1 MDTKRK
7 VIVIGLDGL
16 EPTIV
21 RTMLGRG
28 ELPHLARLAARG
40 GFSCVRTTFP
50 AQTPVAWSTFAT
62 GVNPG
67 GHGIYDFIRRNPKTY
82 LPDLALNRY
91 EQKNAFMPPR
101 AVNLRRGVPVWQLLS
116 DAGIPS
122 TVLRCPCTYPP
133 DSFRGRMLSGMGVPD
148 LRGGLGT
155 STYYSTADGLKPGE
169 SEQVVQVKV
178 GTDGVISTSVIGPR
192 NPRSGATLELPVT
205 IRLDVTRKR
214 VTVTS
219 DGEPSTLEVPLGQ
232 WSDWLQIRF
241 KAGLLQTVRGM
252 VRFHLVALEPTF
264 ELYASPVNFD
274 SDAPLFPI
282 SSPANYTQELTSK
295 IGRFYTT
302 GMVED
307 HAGLNNGRFDEAAYL
322 DQCAQVLRERERMM
336 LFELNRHKDGF
347 FFCLFDTPDRL
358 QHMFWRFRE
367 PDHPVNQ
374 TRRSDDFTRTIEDH
388 YRECDAIIGRA
399 IEAVDD
405 HTLLIV
411 LSDHGFG
418 SFQRGLNL
426 NTWLHRHGFLA
437 LKKGCE
443 PGEEAGD
450 LLKQV
455 DWSQTRAYALGLGSI
470 YVNIKGR
477 EGEGIVADTAVDEVK
492 TAIVAGLAGLVDT
505 ERNHP
510 AVRNV
515 WRREQIYSGCYLD
528 EAPDLVVG
536 FERGYRV
543 SWATALGGVPEP
555 LFEDNLKK
563 WSGDHIIDPELV
575 PGVLFMNSAFRSG
588 GHLVDLAP
596 TILSAL
602 GVPKGPAMEGEALLA

>member
-1 MDTKRK
+1 
-7 VIVIGLDGL
+7 
-16 EPTIV
+16 
-21 RTMLGRG
+21 
-28 ELPHLARLAARG
+28 
-40 GFSCVRTTFP
+40 
-50 AQTPVAWSTFAT
+50 
-62 GVNPG
+62 
-67 GHGIYDFIRRNPKTY
+67 
-82 LPDLALNRY
+82 
-91 EQKNAFMPPR
+91 
-101 AVNLRRGVPVWQLLS
+101 
-116 DAGIPS
+116 
-122 TVLRCPCTYPP
+122 
-133 DSFRGRMLSGMGVPD
+133 
-148 LRGGLGT
+148 
-155 STYYSTADGLKPGE
+155 
-169 SEQVVQVKV
+169 
-178 GTDGVISTSVIGPR
+178 
-192 NPRSGATLELPVT
+192 
-205 IRLDVTRKR
+205 
-214 VTVTS
+214 
-219 DGEPSTLEVPLGQ
+219 VPLGR

-336 LFELNRHKDGF
+336 LFELNRHRDGF

-367 PDHPVNQ
+367 PDHPVHR

-399 IEAVDD
+399 MEAVDD

-437 LKKGCE
+437 LKKGSE

-477 EGEGIVADTAVDEVK
+477 EGEGIVADAAVEEVK
-492 TAIVAGLAGLVDT
+492 TAIVSGLTGLVDT

-515 WRREQIYSGCYLD
+515 WRREQIYSGSYLD

-575 PGVLFMNSAFRSG
+575 PGVLFMNNAFRSG

-602 GVPKGPAMEGEALLA
+602 GAPKGPAMEGEALVA